1 MNLNRLIAFFLII
14 ALSPLFLIIS
24 IIIFFEDGF
33 PIFFKQKR
41 VGENFSF
48 FEIYKFRTMKKSTP
62 NVATNLL
69 TNSNSFIIKKIQFLR
84 LMSLDELPNLI
95 NIVQGQMNFVGP
107 RPALYNQDD
116 LISLRVSYGIHL
128 LKPGIT
134 GLAQINGRDN
144 ITINDKVKLEYE
156 YLKNKTLLLDIKII
170 VLTIFSLI
178 FKKNKVIH

>member
-1 MNLNRLIAFFLII
+1 MNLNRFIAFFLII
-14 ALSPLFLIIS
+14 VLSPLFFIIS
-24 IIIFFEDGF
+24 ILIFFEDGF

-41 VGENFSF
+41 VGVNLSL

-62 NVATNLL
+62 NIATSLL
-69 TNSNSFIIKKIQFLR
+69 TNPNSFIIKKIQFLR

-95 NIVQGQMNFVGP
+95 NVVQGKMNFVGP

-116 LISLRVSYGIHL
+116 LLKLRVYYGIHI

-144 ITINDKVKLEYE
+144 LTTNHKVKLELE
-156 YLKNKTLLLDIKII
+156 YLNNRGIALDTKII
-170 VLTIFSLI
+170 ILTIFSLF